1 MKKSQLAY
9 LDLPFVHRGVQQG
22 HLEGGRLVAL
32 GALLW
37 RFGVPAW
44 RGEVR
49 HVVCF
54 SVVVHMLGVL
64 VLWDNREESNQQ
76 CSTQWNAWGL
86 FFTR

>member
-1 MKKSQLAY
+1 M
-9 LDLPFVHRGVQQG
+9 
-22 HLEGGRLVAL
+22 AL
-32 GALLW
+32 GALCW

-64 VLWDNREESNQQ
+64 VLWKKREESHTMKKPRNRGDVFLQL
-76 CSTQWNAWGL
+76 CVKRL
-86 FFTR
+86 